1 MHRMKSSGSPSFL
14 ERGPEGK
21 VPHMHRPNF
30 TIQAPSILLTKPARR
45 LLPYF
50 LLLLAL
56 FTVSSYAVWRIA
68 YRPNA
73 TAFAE
78 GPAYLYIRTGTSYAA
93 VLDSL
98 RKHQLLLELAT
109 FRWVAEHYD
118 YPAHVQPGRY
128 RLNPGMGN
136 IDLVKMLIFGLQDTV
151 RFELKPFHYLDRLPR
166 QVNRQL
172 ETDSFKLELLLGDNA
187 GLQTRYQLDTCTIR
201 TLFIPGQY
209 RLLWSTSARDFLD
222 SVASR
227 YHRFWTPERQA
238 RADSLKMTRTQ
249 VSVLA
254 SIVQRETAQPTDKP
268 LIAAVYL
275 NRLRNNQ
282 PLQADPTLLWPLH
295 GLGTRKR
302 VLNVDKKVDSPY
314 NTYRYKGLPPGP
326 ITTPLPGSLLA
337 VLKPA
342 HNKNLFFCAR
352 PDGSGFSDFAE
363 TYAQHKLNARRYQ
376 HHLDS
381 LGVKR

>member
-1 MHRMKSSGSPSFL
+1 LAKRS
-14 ERGPEGK
+14 
-21 VPHMHRPNF
+21 
-30 TIQAPSILLTKPARR
+30 RR

-50 LLLLAL
+50 LLLALLLAAAG
-56 FTVSSYAVWRIA
+56 YAVWRVA
-68 YRPNA
+68 YRPNV

-78 GPAYLYIRTGTSYAA
+78 GPAYLYIRTGTGYAA

-98 RKHQLLLELAT
+98 QRHELLIEPTT
-109 FRWVAEHYD
+109 FRWVAEQHG
-118 YPAHVQPGRY
+118 YPARVQAGRY
-128 RLNPGMGN
+128 RLEPGMGN
-136 IDLVKMLIFGLQDTV
+136 IDLVKMLLFGHQDTV
-151 RFELKPFHYLDRLPR
+151 KFELKPFHYIEQLPR
-166 QVNRQL
+166 KVCGRL
-172 ETDSFKLELLLGDNA
+172 ETDSFKLELLLGDNE
-187 GLQTRYQLDTCTIR
+187 GLLARYHLDTCTIR
-201 TLFIPGQY
+201 TMFIPGQY
-209 RLLWSTSARDFLD
+209 RLLWNTPAPVFLD
-222 SVASR
+222 SLAAR
-227 YHRFWTPERQA
+227 YRRFWRPERQQ

-275 NRLRNNQ
+275 NRLRNGQ

-314 NTYRYKGLPPGP
+314 NTYRHKGLPPGP

-342 HNKNLFFCAR
+342 HNQNLFFCAR

-363 TYAQHKLNARRYQ
+363 TYAQHKRNAHRYQ
-376 HHLDS
+376 HKLDS

>member
-1 MHRMKSSGSPSFL
+1 MTYS
-14 ERGPEGK
+14 
-21 VPHMHRPNF
+21 
-30 TIQAPSILLTKPARR
+30 TR
-45 LLPYF
+45 LLLP
-50 LLLLAL
+50 LAL
-56 FTVSSYAVWRIA
+56 FLFLASAGGYATWRVL
-68 YRPNA
+68 YRPNV

-78 GPAYLYIRTGTSYAA
+78 GPAYLYIRTGTNFAA

-98 RKHQLLLELAT
+98 KRHQLLQDPVT
-109 FRWVAEHYD
+109 FQWMAEHHD
-118 YPAHVQPGRY
+118 YPTHIKPGRY
-128 RLNPGMGN
+128 RLDPRMGN
-136 IDLVKMLIFGLQDTV
+136 VDLLHMLLAGNQDTV

-166 QVNRQL
+166 QVSRQL

-187 GLQTRYQLDTCTIR
+187 GLQARYRLDTCTIR

-209 RLLWSTSARDFLD
+209 RLLWNTSAPIFLD
-222 SVASR
+222 TVAAR
-227 YHRFWTPERQA
+227 YRRFWTKERQA
-238 RADSLKMTRTQ
+238 RADSLKMSRTQ

-275 NRLRNNQ
+275 NRLRNGQ

-314 NTYRYKGLPPGP
+314 NTYRHKGLPPGP

-363 TYAQHKLNARRYQ
+363 TYKQHKQNARRYQ
-376 HHLDS
+376 QHLDS

>member
-1 MHRMKSSGSPSFL
+1 MR
-14 ERGPEGK
+14 RG
-21 VPHMHRPNF
+21 
-30 TIQAPSILLTKPARR
+30 LLIAGI
-45 LLPYF
+45 
-50 LLLLAL
+50 LLAL
-56 FTVSSYAVWRIA
+56 LLGAGSYAAWRVL
-68 YRPNA
+68 YRPNV

-78 GPAYLYIRTGTSYAA
+78 GPAYLYIRSGTGYAA

-98 RKHQLLLELAT
+98 ERYQLLLEPGT
-109 FRWVAEHYD
+109 FRWVAEHHD
-118 YPAHVQPGRY
+118 YPPHVKAGRY
-128 RLNPGMGN
+128 RLDPGMGN
-136 IDLVKMLIFGLQDTV
+136 IDLVKMLLFGWQDTV

-166 QVNRQL
+166 QVSRQL

-187 GLQTRYQLDTCTIR
+187 GLQRRYHLDTCTVR
-201 TLFIPGQY
+201 TMFIPGAY
-209 RLLWSTSARDFLD
+209 RLLWNTSAPVLLD
-222 SVASR
+222 TMAAR
-227 YHRFWTPERQA
+227 YRRFWTRERQS

-275 NRLRNNQ
+275 NRLRNGQ

-314 NTYRYKGLPPGP
+314 NTYRHKGLPPGP

-363 TYAQHKLNARRYQ
+363 TYAQHKRNARRYQ
-376 HHLDS
+376 HRLDS

>member
-1 MHRMKSSGSPSFL
+1 MTYS
-14 ERGPEGK
+14 
-21 VPHMHRPNF
+21 
-30 TIQAPSILLTKPARR
+30 TR
-45 LLPYF
+45 LLLP
-50 LLLLAL
+50 LAL
-56 FTVSSYAVWRIA
+56 FLFLASAGGYATWRVL
-68 YRPNA
+68 YRPNV
-73 TAFAE
+73 TVFAE
-78 GPAYLYIRTGTSYAA
+78 GPAYLYIRTGTSFAA

-98 RKHQLLLELAT
+98 KRHQLLQDPVT
-109 FRWVAEHYD
+109 FQWTAEHHD
-118 YPAHVQPGRY
+118 YPTHIKPGRY
-128 RLNPGMGN
+128 RLDPRMGN
-136 IDLVKMLIFGLQDTV
+136 VDLLHMLLAGNQDTV

-166 QVNRQL
+166 QVSRQL

-187 GLQTRYQLDTCTIR
+187 GLQARYQLDTCTIR

-209 RLLWSTSARDFLD
+209 RLLWNTSAPIFLD
-222 SVASR
+222 TVAAR
-227 YHRFWTPERQA
+227 YRRFWTKERQA
-238 RADSLKMTRTQ
+238 RADSLKMSRTQ

-275 NRLRNNQ
+275 NRLRNGQ

-314 NTYRYKGLPPGP
+314 NTYRHKGLPPGP

-352 PDGSGFSDFAE
+352 PDGSGFSNFAE
-363 TYAQHKLNARRYQ
+363 TYKQHKQNARRYQ
-376 HHLDS
+376 QHLDS

>member
-1 MHRMKSSGSPSFL
+1 MR
-14 ERGPEGK
+14 RG
-21 VPHMHRPNF
+21 
-30 TIQAPSILLTKPARR
+30 LLLGG
-45 LLPYF
+45 LLA
-50 LLLLAL
+50 LLLLVAAG
-56 FTVSSYAVWRIA
+56 YAGWRVA
-68 YRPNA
+68 YRPNV
-73 TAFAE
+73 TAYPE
-78 GPAYLYIRTGTSYAA
+78 GPAYLYIRTGTGYAA

-98 RKHQLLLELAT
+98 QKHQLLREPGT
-109 FRWVAEHYD
+109 FRRVAKFHN
-118 YPAHVQPGRY
+118 YPARVRPGRY
-128 RLNPGMGN
+128 RLDPAMGN
-136 IDLVKMLIFGLQDTV
+136 IDLVRMLLFGRQDTV

-166 QVNRQL
+166 QLSRQL

-187 GLQTRYQLDTCTIR
+187 GLQARYRLDTCTIR
-201 TLFIPGQY
+201 TMFIPGQY
-209 RLLWSTSARDFLD
+209 RLLWNTSAPAFLD
-222 SVASR
+222 TMAAR
-227 YHRFWTPERQA
+227 YRRFWTPERQA
-238 RADSLKMTRTQ
+238 RADSLKMSRTQ

-275 NRLRNNQ
+275 NRLRNGQ

-314 NTYRYKGLPPGP
+314 NTYRHKGLPPGP

-363 TYAQHKLNARRYQ
+363 TYPQHLRNARRYQ
-376 HHLDS
+376 HRLDS

>member
-1 MHRMKSSGSPSFL
+1 MR
-14 ERGPEGK
+14 RG
-21 VPHMHRPNF
+21 
-30 TIQAPSILLTKPARR
+30 LLIGGI
-45 LLPYF
+45 
-50 LLLLAL
+50 LLLLLLGAG
-56 FTVSSYAVWRIA
+56 SYAAWRVF
-68 YRPNA
+68 YRPNV
-73 TAFAE
+73 TVFPE
-78 GPAYLYIRTGTSYAA
+78 GPAYLYIRSGTGYAA

-98 RKHQLLLELAT
+98 RKQQLLQEPGT
-109 FRWVAEHYD
+109 FAWVAERQH
-118 YPAHVQPGRY
+118 YPAHVKAGRY
-128 RLNPGMGN
+128 RLDPTMSN
-136 IDLVKMLIFGLQDTV
+136 IDLVRMLLLGQQDTI

-166 QVNRQL
+166 QVSRQL

-187 GLQTRYQLDTCTIR
+187 GLQARYGLDTCTIR
-201 TLFIPGQY
+201 TMFIPGQL
-209 RLLWSTSARDFLD
+209 RLLWNTSAAAFLD
-222 SVASR
+222 SVAGR
-227 YHRFWTPERQA
+227 YRRFWTPQRQA

-275 NRLRNNQ
+275 NRLRNGQ

-295 GLGTRKR
+295 GLGSRKR

-314 NTYRYKGLPPGP
+314 NTYRHKGLPPGP
-326 ITTPLPGSLLA
+326 ITTPLPGSLNA

-363 TYAQHKLNARRYQ
+363 TYKQHKLNACRYQ
-376 HHLDS
+376 QHLDS
-381 LGVKR
+381 LGVKK

>member
-1 MHRMKSSGSPSFL
+1 MR
-14 ERGPEGK
+14 RGWLIGG
-21 VPHMHRPNF
+21 V
-30 TIQAPSILLTKPARR
+30 
-45 LLPYF
+45 
-50 LLLLAL
+50 LLLLVLLAGA
-56 FTVSSYAVWRIA
+56 YAAWRIA
-68 YRPNA
+68 YRPNVRV
-73 TAFAE
+73 FAE
-78 GPAYLYIRTGTSYAA
+78 GPAYLYIRTGTGYAA

-98 RKHQLLLELAT
+98 QKHDLLLEPAT
-109 FRWVAEHYD
+109 FRWVAETHD

-128 RLNPGMGN
+128 RLDPGLGN
-136 IDLVKMLIFGLQDTV
+136 VELLRRLLRGEQDTV
-151 RFELKPFHYLDRLPR
+151 KFELNSFHYLDKLPR
-166 QVNRQL
+166 QVTRQL
-172 ETDSFKLELLLGDNA
+172 EADSFKLELLLGDNA
-187 GLQTRYQLDTCTIR
+187 GLHRRYGLDTCTIR
-201 TLFIPGQY
+201 TMFIPGSY
-209 RLLWSTSARDFLD
+209 RHLWNTSAQGFLD
-222 SVASR
+222 STAAR
-227 YHRFWTPERQA
+227 YRRFWTAVRQA
-238 RADSLKMTRTQ
+238 RADSLKLSRTQ

-275 NRLRNNQ
+275 NRLRNGQ

-314 NTYRYKGLPPGP
+314 NTYRHKGLPPGP
-326 ITTPLPGSLLA
+326 ITTPRPSSLDA

-363 TYAQHKLNARRYQ
+363 TYAQHLRNARRYQ
-376 HHLDS
+376 HRLDS